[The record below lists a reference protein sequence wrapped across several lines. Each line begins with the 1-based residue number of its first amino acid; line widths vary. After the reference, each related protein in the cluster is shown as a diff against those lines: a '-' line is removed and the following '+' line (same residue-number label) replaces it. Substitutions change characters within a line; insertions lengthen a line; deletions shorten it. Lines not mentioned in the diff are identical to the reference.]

1 MSGIH
6 GSTGSTRELH
16 RDAAGREGMEAELVS
31 RLTEGIEPDGV
42 RRVLVRCLDGALS
55 PQVALLQLLVASANL
70 TEVRFVVDEIT
81 QRADADSRAGDSL
94 VRDRVDELTRLFVEN
109 EAGCARVAVMLQHE
123 MRATAPAATVDEGL
137 AFVERLFDWR
147 VGQSEEAS
155 VALYSLGSPEI
166 LERATAEVVALL
178 DAWGVLGPTRRVLQ
192 IGCGIGRFER
202 ALAGRVAEAHGV
214 DLSGE
219 MVKVARRR
227 AAGPPTVRI
236 TRTDGRDLALYGD
249 AEFDLVYAVD
259 TWPYLVQCGEALVE
273 AHMREAR
280 RVLRPGGTLAI
291 FNYSDRGEP
300 AHDEAEL
307 RRHAARYGFEVE
319 VAGERPFVLWDGAV
333 YRLTASPTL
342 DAHSHAAVADTDTR
356 H

>member
-1 MSGIH
+1 MSGLR
-6 GSTGSTRELH
+6 GAAGSTRELH
-16 RDAAGREGMEAELVS
+16 RDSAGREGMEAELVS
-31 RLTEGIEPDGV
+31 RLTEGIAPDGV

-55 PQVALLQLLVASANL
+55 PQVALMQLLVATDSL

-109 EAGCARVAVMLQHE
+109 EAGCALVAGMLQHE
-123 MRATAPAATVDEGL
+123 LRTSAPAATVEEGI
-137 AFVERLFDWR
+137 AYCERLFDWR
-147 VGQSEEAS
+147 VKQSEEAS

-178 DAWGVLGPTRRVLQ
+178 DGWGVLGASQRVLQ

-214 DLSGE
+214 DVSGE

-227 AAGPPTVRI
+227 CAGLPSVRI

-259 TWPYLVQCGEALVE
+259 TWPYVVRSGEPLVE
-273 AHMREAR
+273 SYVREAR
-280 RVLRPGGTLAI
+280 RVLRPGGTFAI

-300 AHDEAEL
+300 AHDEADL
-307 RRHAARYGFEVE
+307 RRYAERSGFEVL

-333 YRLTASPTL
+333 YRLVAGRG
-342 DAHSHAAVADTDTR
+342 AA
-356 H
+356 